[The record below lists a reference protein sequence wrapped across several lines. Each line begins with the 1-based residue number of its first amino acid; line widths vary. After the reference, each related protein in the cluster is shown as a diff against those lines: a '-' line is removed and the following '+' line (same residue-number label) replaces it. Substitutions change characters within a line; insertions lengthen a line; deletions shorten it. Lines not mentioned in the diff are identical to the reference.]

1 MLFYKHFS
9 FIAVIIFL
17 LQFITASSQ
26 EITTANEYF
35 ENVSQIYG
43 GIIDYEAEITIIQE
57 EKIMTGSIFYK
68 NPNLLRI
75 DFQEPE
81 DQYLLVNGES
91 LTVYIPQHS
100 VLLKQYLPRRSAAS
114 LEAMVSSQGLIY
126 LRDNY
131 KIAYVIGPEP
141 VPLEEGSSEMVV
153 KLKFQWRASAEG
165 FKDIEISF
173 NEKGIIRRVLG
184 ITATNVHLQLDMTN
198 IKINQGLPEEFF
210 LIDDPPSAYEY
221 KNFLFGDEE

>member
-1 MLFYKHFS
+1 MRFYKHFS

-17 LQFITASSQ
+17 LQFTPVISQ
-26 EITTANEYF
+26 EIITANQYF
-35 ENVSQIYG
+35 EKVSEIYG
-43 GIIDYEAEITIIQE
+43 GVIDYEAEITITQE
-57 EKIMTGSIFYK
+57 ENIMTGSIFYK

-75 DFQEPE
+75 DFHEPE

-114 LEAMVSSQGLIY
+114 LEAMASSQGLIY

-141 VPLEEGSSEMVV
+141 IPLEEGSSEKVV

-173 NEKGIIRRVLG
+173 SEEGLIRRVLG